1 MPIGSVSQ
9 LYDNKDEIII
19 IDYFGMILKKFS
31 MGDNVLKMIVT
42 NDNFWQLFE
51 TNWEWN
57 KLITKENMIEK

>member
-1 MPIGSVSQ
+1 LPIGSVSQ

-42 NDNFWQLFE
+42 NDNCWQLFE
-51 TNWEWN
+51 TN
-57 KLITKENMIEK
+57 